1 MRDGEVELPGI
12 GLVDVVRLIS
22 EFWYGLAGNDLELV
36 GSELAL
42 HPSDPDSHRG
52 LSGL

>member
-1 MRDGEVELPGI
+1 VGI
-12 GLVDVVRLIS
+12 GLVDVVWIMNS
-22 EFWYGLAGNDLELV
+22 EFWCGLAANDLELV